1 MAHTSSSATIELAN
15 EMKKIIRL
23 SGSNYGEAIRRCL
36 QIFESG
42 GIVALPTDTLYGVVT
57 TMSNADKLYELKR
70 RSQLKPLGLFVSNV
84 REVGRWCHRQAI
96 ENSQLK
102 TLLPGPV
109 TLIFERS
116 ASLPSTF
123 NPKHGTV
130 GIRIPDHDFVR
141 SLMIRLDD
149 VPLAQT
155 SANISNDQNNP
166 ACIEDFKDLWPEL
179 DLIIDD
185 GTVLRPDGK
194 VNHEGS
200 TVVNL
205 SIPGFYSIIRDGCAR
220 TATEKKLRDCGLISL
235 SDGDYVQ

>member
-1 MAHTSSSATIELAN
+1 MSSVVTELAN
-15 EMKKIIRL
+15 EMEKIIRL
-23 SGSNYGEAIRRCL
+23 SESTYGAAISRCL

-57 TMSNADKLYELKR
+57 TVSNADKLYKLKR
-70 RSQLKPLGLFVSNV
+70 RNRLKPLGLFVSNV
-84 REVGRWCHRQAI
+84 REVQRWCHQTI
-96 ENSQLK
+96 ENNQLR

-116 ASLPSTF
+116 TFLPTTF

-141 SLMIRLDD
+141 SLMTRLDD

-155 SANISNDQNNP
+155 SANISNEQNNP
-166 ACIEDFKDLWPEL
+166 VCIEDFKDLWPEL

-185 GTVLRPDGK
+185 GSVLRPDGK
-194 VNHEGS
+194 VSHEGS

-205 SIPGFYSIIRDGCAR
+205 SIPGIYSIVRDGCAR
-220 TATEKKLRDCGLISL
+220 TATEEKLRDFGLIGS
-235 SDGDYVQ
+235 SDGDYVR

>member
-1 MAHTSSSATIELAN
+1 MTELASDM
-15 EMKKIIRL
+15 EKIIRL
-23 SGSNYGEAIRRCL
+23 SESTYSVAISRCL

-57 TMSNADKLYELKR
+57 TMSTANKLYKLKR
-70 RSQLKPLGLFVSNV
+70 RSHLKPLGLFVSNV
-84 REVGRWCHRQAI
+84 QEIQRWCRQTI

-102 TLLPGPV
+102 ALLPGPV

-116 ASLPSTF
+116 TSLPSTF
-123 NPKHGTV
+123 NPKHRTV

-141 SLMIRLDD
+141 SLMTSLDD

-166 ACIEDFKDLWPEL
+166 ACIEDFKNLWPKL
-179 DLIIDD
+179 DLIID
-185 GTVLRPDGK
+185 GGVVLSPDGK

-205 SIPGFYSIIRDGCAR
+205 SIPGMYSIMRDGCAR
-220 TATEKKLRDCGLISL
+220 IATEQKLRNWGLISS

>member
-1 MAHTSSSATIELAN
+1 MTALTN
-15 EMKKIIRL
+15 EMEKIIRL
-23 SGSNYGEAIRRCL
+23 SESTCSATICRCL

-57 TMSNADKLYELKR
+57 TLSNSDKLYKLKR
-70 RSQLKPLGLFVSNV
+70 RNHLKPLGLFVSNV
-84 REVGRWCHRQAI
+84 RDVQRWCRQTI
-96 ENSQLK
+96 DNSQLR

-116 ASLPSTF
+116 TFLPRIF
-123 NPKHGTV
+123 NPEHGTV

-141 SLMIRLDD
+141 SLMTRLDD

-155 SANISNDQNNP
+155 SANISNNQNNP
-166 ACIEDFKDLWPEL
+166 ICIEDFKDLWSEL
-179 DLIIDD
+179 DLIID
-185 GTVLRPDGK
+185 GGVILRPDGK

-205 SIPGFYSIIRDGCAR
+205 SIPGTYSIIRDGCAR
-220 TATEKKLRDCGLISL
+220 TATEEKLRDCGLIGL
-235 SDGDYVQ
+235 SDGDYVN